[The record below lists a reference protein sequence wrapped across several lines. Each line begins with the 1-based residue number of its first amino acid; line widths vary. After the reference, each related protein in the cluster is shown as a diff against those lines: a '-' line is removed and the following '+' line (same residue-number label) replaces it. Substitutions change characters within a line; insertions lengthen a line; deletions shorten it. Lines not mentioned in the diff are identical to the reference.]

1 MKKNDKQ
8 CLYQLDSMVIESSL
22 LQSIAIIATDASIKN
37 DIATS
42 ILHMHTSNQPL
53 IKTLHHVTF
62 VTSAEAKLFAIRCGI
77 NQASTKKNI
86 SKIIVITD
94 SIHVAKKIFDSLS
107 HPLQIHAM
115 AILKEL
121 RHFFSRNSSN
131 SIEFWKSPSCFN
143 WHLHKAVDHES
154 KSFNPTY
161 IFPCKM
167 SWDFS
172 RKSECDDI
180 LHNWKMT
187 FQASDGKGNHFLNL
201 LNVNFNF
208 IDPFYTKGGP
218 WLQSF
223 GHLNSLCVH
232 ATRAITNHAPIGEYR
247 LRFFPREEFKCPC
260 GLYPIESQRY
270 ILHDCRRFNGYWN
283 PRRDSLSHFVGFLEA
298 NPNAFAFINSP
309 YFPSVS

>member
-1 MKKNDKQ
+1 MDSPFCSPQYHHSSSLISFTDWQKTKIKSYLVNSNNRAYGTFPSFSSLHPELSLGVRIIDIFSDHFSFNYCNKKNEKNDKQ
-8 CLYQLDSMVIESSL
+8 CLYQLNSIVIESSL

-37 DIATS
+37 NIATS

-53 IKTLHHVTF
+53 IKILHHVAF

-86 SKIIVITD
+86 SKIIVVTD
-94 SIHVAKKIFDSLS
+94 FIHVAKKFFDPLS

-131 SIEFWKSPSCFN
+131 SIEFWESSSCFN

-154 KSFNPTY
+154 KSFNPIH

-187 FQASDGKGNHFLNL
+187 F
-201 LNVNFNF
+201 
-208 IDPFYTKGGP
+208 
-218 WLQSF
+218 
-223 GHLNSLCVH
+223 
-232 ATRAITNHAPIGEYR
+232 
-247 LRFFPREEFKCPC
+247 
-260 GLYPIESQRY
+260 
-270 ILHDCRRFNGYWN
+270 ILKEDLGY
-283 PRRDSLSHFVGFLEA
+283 SYLVT
-298 NPNAFAFINSP
+298 
-309 YFPSVS
+309 